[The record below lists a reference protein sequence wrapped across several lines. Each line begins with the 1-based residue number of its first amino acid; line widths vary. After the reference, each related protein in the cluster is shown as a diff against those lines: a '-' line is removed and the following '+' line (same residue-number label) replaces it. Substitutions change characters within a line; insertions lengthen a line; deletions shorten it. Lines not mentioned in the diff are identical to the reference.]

1 MSRVLEIVSRE
12 NDKWLD
18 LAQKCFQLNRD
29 DAHEIVQGMY
39 LKLHNYVKDVDKIMY
54 NDTEVNSFYIY
65 KVMHN
70 LWRST
75 YHKTQTTGRT
85 PKSKLETVSLE
96 GIDLE
101 YTETEYYEAFESR
114 FSDIQSRVD
123 SVVDTWYW
131 YDRKIYKLHNEPNN
145 ETGKPMSMR
154 AISKAT
160 NISLSSVFN
169 TLKGC
174 RERLKAELQ
183 DDYNKY
189 KLELQDG

>member
-1 MSRVLEIVSRE
+1 MSKVLEVVSRE
-12 NDKWLD
+12 NDKWLE
-18 LAQKCFQLNRD
+18 LAQNCFQLNRD

-39 LKLHNYVKDVDKIMY
+39 LKLHTYVKDVDKIMY
-54 NDTEVNSFYIY
+54 NDNEVNSFYIY
-65 KVMHN
+65 RCMHN

-85 PKSKLETVSLE
+85 PKNKLETVSLDGLDFE
-96 GIDLE
+96 HSDS
-101 YTETEYYEAFESR
+101 EYYEAFQSV
-114 FSDIQSRVD
+114 FPDIQSRINKIVD
-123 SVVDTWYW
+123 GWYW
-131 YDRKIYKLHNEPNN
+131 YDRKIYKLHNEPNTN
-145 ETGKPMSMR
+145 TGEPMSMR

-174 RERLKAELQ
+174 REKLQAELQ

>member
-1 MSRVLEIVSRE
+1 MSRVLEVVSRE

-85 PKSKLETVSLE
+85 PK
-96 GIDLE
+96 
-101 YTETEYYEAFESR
+101 
-114 FSDIQSRVD
+114 
-123 SVVDTWYW
+123 
-131 YDRKIYKLHNEPNN
+131 
-145 ETGKPMSMR
+145 
-154 AISKAT
+154 
-160 NISLSSVFN
+160 
-169 TLKGC
+169 
-174 RERLKAELQ
+174 
-183 DDYNKY
+183 NK
-189 KLELQDG
+189 